1 MKYAQN
7 RTDLSIITDVRSKL
21 GYMASDLLSIDPEY
35 ARCVDEDYKVAEQHS
50 FEMAELQ
57 KLWELAEACQAQAQ
71 VVLAGCGRLPFNAHL
86 ELVVAAR
93 KCCHSLASSTAAH
106 SPKVE
111 RLIDPLDQLADKYA
125 ERHLG
130 NLTKQELA
138 RAEEALLANQ
148 AKEILDALVKG
159 LEQ

>member
-7 RTDLSIITDVRSKL
+7 RTDLSIITNVRSKL
-21 GYMASDLLSIDPEY
+21 SNIASELEPIDPEY
-35 ARCVDEDYKVAEQHS
+35 ARCVDEDYKVAEHHS
-50 FEMAELQ
+50 FELADLK
-57 KLWELAEACQAQAQ
+57 KLWDLAEACQAQAQ
-71 VVLAGCGRLPFNAHL
+71 VVLSGWGRLPFNAHL

-93 KCCHSLASSTAAH
+93 KCCHSLASSTCAH
-106 SPKVE
+106 SPEIE

-130 NLTKQELA
+130 NLTKEELA

-148 AKEILDALVKG
+148 AKGILDELVKG

>member
-21 GYMASDLLSIDPEY
+21 RAISSELELIDPEC
-35 ARCVDEDYKVAEQHS
+35 ARCVDEDYKVAQHHS
-50 FEMAELQ
+50 FEMTALQ
-57 KLWELAEACQAQAQ
+57 KLFELAEACQAQAQ
-71 VVLAGCGRLPFNAHL
+71 VVFAGRGRLPFNAHL

-93 KCCHSLASSTAAH
+93 KCCHGLASSGLNDPNT
-106 SPKVE
+106 E

-130 NLTKQELA
+130 NLTKEELA
-138 RAEEALLANQ
+138 CAEEALLANQ
-148 AKEILDALVKG
+148 AKGILGELVKG